1 MDVVLGIKY
10 ITKKIRLKTF
20 FVSLQKI
27 KKF

>member
-10 ITKKIRLKTF
+10 ITKIFVLKLF